1 MRALYDSKSKL
12 DDRGIK
18 ALLSET
24 EKYRTWLK
32 VEAALALAQ
41 AEEGFIPRE
50 AARDIASVRF
60 EDLDLAEM
68 ERIKARGTRLRALCE
83 GAGECLPR
91 GGR

>member
-50 AARDIASVRF
+50 AAQ
-60 EDLDLAEM
+60 DLSLIHISEP
-68 ERIKARGTRLRALCE
+68 TR
-83 GAGECLPR
+83 P
-91 GGR
+91 

>member
-32 VEAALALAQ
+32 VEVALALAQ
-41 AEEGFIPRE
+41 AGGGIHSP
-50 AARDIASVRF
+50 
-60 EDLDLAEM
+60 
-68 ERIKARGTRLRALCE
+68 GGGPGYRLRPL
-83 GAGECLPR
+83 
-91 GGR
+91 